1 MRASASLAILFLV
14 STPAAQ
20 SAIHIITPGS
30 FHGDEVPADTPGSWF
45 ALVRDGG
52 GASLQPVLVS
62 VTAVRDEIV
71 DDIGETT
78 GRRVDVSPKLEALVL
93 VKGLA
98 SLRPGPVSTT
108 LVEQRIDE
116 THLDAH
122 SSNVSYRFVVLC
134 GDTYLIAGQRQQE
147 CELRIR
153 SQSVEQS
160 LFTYGTYF
168 EGDHRLWA
176 SGLPPSVVWAG
187 DLDGDGRLDI
197 LLNTSNHENVNEMRL
212 YLSSTATFGR
222 LVSEV
227 ARFEHVGC

>member
-20 SAIHIITPGS
+20 STIDIIAPGS
-30 FHGDEVPADTPGSWF
+30 FHGDEVPADTPGLWF

-52 GASLQPVLVS
+52 GASLQPVHVS

-78 GRRVDVSPKLEALVL
+78 GRRVDVSPELEALVL
-93 VKGLA
+93 VRGLA
-98 SLRPGPVSTT
+98 SLRPGPVSTA
-108 LVEQRIDE
+108 LAEQRIEE

-122 SSNVSYRFVVLC
+122 LSNLSYRFFVFC
-134 GDTYLIAGQRQQE
+134 GPTYLIAGQRQQE

-168 EGDHRLWA
+168 EGDYRLWA
-176 SGLPPSVVWAG
+176 SDLPPSVVWAG

-197 LLNTSNHENVNEMRL
+197 LLNTSDHPNVNEMRL
-212 YLSSTATFGR
+212 YLSSTATSGQ